1 MFAIPGVDRRPRMPP
16 CEFRR
21 YRLAEDCRPEIAQP
35 FDHPGIRGGNLT
47 GVDGRPVRRRHV
59 RGSDDVLDRHRNA
72 RERAWPPRGI
82 YGQILERYRGP
93 SSSSHVFFRRWLVIS
108 AIGNIVLKLEASM
121 ARKSRIIV

>member
-1 MFAIPGVDRRPRMPP
+1 MVAIPGVDRRPRMSP

-35 FDHPGIRGGNLT
+35 LDHPGIRGGNLT
-47 GVDGRPVRRRHV
+47 GVDGRPIRRRHV

-82 YGQILERYRGP
+82 YGQILERSQGGLEGLRLLQAA
-93 SSSSHVFFRRWLVIS
+93 SRVFIRRWLVIS
-108 AIGNIVLKLEASM
+108 KQT
-121 ARKSRIIV
+121 